1 MNTQP
6 RLFADTWPWT
16 GEPPGKTEPPR
27 CYHCHGPALADPHD
41 DGAVWCSHCGSVEPR
56 MDPETEAALRSEVRR
71 RPQAGRRQRGPSH
84 GATRL

>member
-56 MDPETEAALRSEVRR
+56 MDPETEAALRSEVRNILDSIK
-71 RPQAGRRQRGPSH
+71 P
-84 GATRL
+84 GALPGS